1 MTTLVLLGA
10 LAAQAA
16 PSAKVDIVSVTGCLK
31 EATANNWTLTGATDP
46 VPSSA
51 NAPAAK
57 DIPKAPPSG
66 RNAFKLIGCVATIV
80 GVHASPAPA
89 AATLVPTF
97 TKDVAPIVF
106 NKCASCHRK
115 GEVAPMTLTSYEDV
129 RPWAKVI
136 KNKVV
141 SREMPP
147 WFADAAH

>member
-66 RNAFKLIGCVATIV
+66 RNAFKLIGVSEFNLPAHKDHTVIVKGLYIKATPV
-80 GVHASPAPA
+80 GRLNITSV
-89 AATLVPTF
+89 TM
-97 TKDVAPIVF
+97 VAPS
-106 NKCASCHRK
+106 CA
-115 GEVAPMTLTSYEDV
+115 
-129 RPWAKVI
+129 
-136 KNKVV
+136 
-141 SREMPP
+141 PP
-147 WFADAAH
+147 PK